1 MTPSAEPPIVGPSA
15 AEPPIVELDQ
25 ASVRVDGRTILGPL
39 DLTVR
44 RHERWVLLGPNGS
57 GKTTLLSLAG
67 ARRQPS
73 TGRVT
78 VLGTTFGKGDVR
90 ALHGR
95 ISHSSHVLAELMP
108 PHLTAET
115 VVLTGKRMT
124 LSPWFE
130 RYDDEDHR
138 RAERLLHDLGC
149 GHLIGRT
156 FSTGSQ
162 GERQRVLLARALFT
176 APELMILDEPASGL
190 DLPARER
197 LIASLDRAAV
207 GDGPAMLIATHH
219 LEEIPPSA
227 THAALLRDGTR
238 VAAGPIE
245 EVLTPDLLERTFGLA
260 VEVGRRGRR
269 WWAAA
274 VQPGTGD

>member
-1 MTPSAEPPIVGPSA
+1 MSEPEGTGPAGSGA
-15 AEPPIVELDQ
+15 GPIVELAD
-25 ASVRVDGRTILGPL
+25 AVVRIEGRTILGPV
-39 DLTVR
+39 DLVVR

-108 PHLTAET
+108 SHLTAET
-115 VVLTGKRMT
+115 VVLTGKRAT

-130 RYDDEDHR
+130 RYDEADR
-138 RAERLLHDLGC
+138 ARAEGLLRELGC
-149 GHLIGRT
+149 GHLIGRR

-162 GERQRVLLARALFT
+162 GERQRVLLARALFS

-190 DLPARER
+190 DLPAREA
-197 LIASLDRAAV
+197 LIAALERAAAD
-207 GDGPAMLIATHH
+207 DGPAMIVATHH

-227 THAALLRDGTR
+227 THAALLRDGVL
-238 VAAGPIE
+238 VASGPIE
-245 EVLTPDLLERTFGLA
+245 EVLTPEPLGATFGIA
-260 VEVGRRGRR
+260 VEVGRRAGR

-274 VQPGTGD
+274 SGDPPSAAT

>member
-1 MTPSAEPPIVGPSA
+1 VSTGE
-15 AEPPIVELDQ
+15 PIVELDG
-25 ASVRVDGRTILGPL
+25 AVVRVDGGTILGPI
-39 DLTVR
+39 DLVVR

-73 TGRVT
+73 SGRVT
-78 VLGTTFGKGDVR
+78 VLGTTFGRGDVR

-115 VVLTGKRMT
+115 IVLTGKRMT

-130 RYDDEDHR
+130 RYDEEDR
-138 RAERLLHDLGC
+138 RHAEELLRDLGC
-149 GHLIGRT
+149 AHLIGRR

-162 GERQRVLLARALFT
+162 GERQRVLLARSLFT
-176 APELMILDEPASGL
+176 TPELLILDEPASGL
-190 DLPARER
+190 DLPAREA
-197 LIASLDRAAV
+197 LIASLEVAATP
-207 GDGPAMLIATHH
+207 DGPAMIVATHH
-219 LEEIPPSA
+219 LEEIAPST
-227 THAALLRDGTR
+227 THAALLREGTL

-245 EVLTPDLLERTFGLA
+245 DVLTPEPLERTFGLA
-260 VEVGRRGRR
+260 IEVGRRGGR

-274 VQPGTGD
+274 SAPTATRTADG